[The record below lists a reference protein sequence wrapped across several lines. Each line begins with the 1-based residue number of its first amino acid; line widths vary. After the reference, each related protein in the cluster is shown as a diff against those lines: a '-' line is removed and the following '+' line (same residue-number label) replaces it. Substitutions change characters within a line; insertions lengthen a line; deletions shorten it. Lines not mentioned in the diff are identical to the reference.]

1 MDPVS
6 SLATIEVSKGIALKK
21 YSRYL
26 SSLRSSSSAGGG
38 DGVGDLDTLLNGV
51 IKKKLK
57 IIPDNVTW
65 VYSTLLFFILFYLYP
80 F

>member
-6 SLATIEVSKGIALKK
+6 LTTSLKIKKEEKIKK

-26 SSLRSSSSAGGG
+26 NDLRSSS
-38 DGVGDLDTLLNGV
+38 DVEDNEGDLDKLMNGV

-57 IIPDNVTW
+57 IIPND
-65 VYSTLLFFILFYLYP
+65 LM
-80 F
+80 

>member
-6 SLATIEVSKGIALKK
+6 SLATIEVSKGIALEK

-38 DGVGDLDTLLNGV
+38 DGDGDLDTLLNGV

-57 IIPDNVTW
+57 IIPDNVA
-65 VYSTLLFFILFYLYP
+65 
-80 F
+80 

>member
-6 SLATIEVSKGIALKK
+6 LTTSEIKKESRIKK

-26 SSLRSSSSAGGG
+26 NDLSSTSDG
-38 DGVGDLDTLLNGV
+38 DEGDLNKLMNGV

-57 IIPDNVTW
+57 IIPKD
-65 VYSTLLFFILFYLYP
+65 LM
-80 F
+80 

>member
-6 SLATIEVSKGIALKK
+6 SLATIEVSKGIALEK

-38 DGVGDLDTLLNGV
+38 DGDLDTLLNGV

-57 IIPDNVTW
+57 IIPDNVA
-65 VYSTLLFFILFYLYP
+65 
-80 F
+80 